1 MSAGVIT
8 LATVDYGPQERY
20 EALYLD
26 GVLLKAAEDEKF
38 CAADVL
44 EVLATHNIA
53 VRVAYVDVDHGYDE
67 AVISDDGWPKAL
79 ADVKVREGASS

>member
-1 MSAGVIT
+1 MSGVIT
-8 LATVDYGPQERY
+8 LATVDYGPQERH

-44 EVLATHNIA
+44 EVLATHNIT
-53 VRVAYVDVDHGYDE
+53 VRVAYVDVDLGYDQD
-67 AVISDDGWPKAL
+67 VISGDGWPEAL
-79 ADVKVREGASS
+79 ADVKVREGAST